1 MKIWYWDYWWAEEE
15 NTQKYYQSYRRCLLD
30 FWTYI
35 PVPNV
40 CDWWCAGTCAR
51 WWAPPSPTCWWRRPP
66 CSPWWSPRPRSGEC
80 RVRLGTRDTASA
92 IPRSALRTSLT
103 PEEGI
108 RRLRR
113 SVPDIDLA
121 LKEAVQVEKVC
132 SAQFPYCKISRID
145 ILKWVGTRGLIYIL
159 KRLTMKWNSN
169 KIIKW

>member
-1 MKIWYWDYWWAEEE
+1 MYV
-15 NTQKYYQSYRRCLLD
+15 TGGVQV
-30 FWTYI
+30 
-35 PVPNV
+35 PVRGDGHLPAQPADGGGRPARHDGV
-40 CDWWCAGTCAR
+40 PGRDQVSAGD
-51 WWAPPSPTCWWRRPP
+51 
-66 CSPWWSPRPRSGEC
+66 
-80 RVRLGTRDTASA
+80 RLGTSDTASA

-145 ILKWVGTRGLIYIL
+145 ILK
-159 KRLTMKWNSN
+159 
-169 KIIKW
+169 